1 MANVSHF
8 PCIFQQSVVGF
19 LACRTMAT
27 LLPSLSSDDE
37 GENRDT
43 NNEKNDRVESDGEI
57 DDDFEFGGILGEDG
71 GLPWDRPETKGW
83 SYQSAL
89 ELLEKNDSNGLSS
102 LVPRI
107 NVSSLITAKHRAL
120 KRREKND
127 GSKSDLGEKKNTKKT
142 QEIENGSK
150 AESRSENESESEN
163 SNSKDSDSDS
173 VSSNSSVSSENS
185 VTSNKSK
192 TPLEADTLKL
202 RSGEQRRISDAEEE
216 KEEFSNYFDEHAG
229 PSDEIE
235 VFSQLTLS
243 RPFLRGIAAM
253 GFTKPTPVQAS
264 VIPVALAGRD
274 ICASAQ
280 TGSGKTAAF
289 VLPIL
294 ERIYQR
300 SSGGTKGLILTP
312 TRELAAQC
320 LGMIATI
327 SQFTKIQASLIVG
340 GARNM
345 NSQAAELRA
354 RPDIVVAT
362 PGRLLDHI
370 TNSSGVGLDDV
381 EFLVLDECDRLLQ
394 LGFQEEVHELVKAC
408 PSERQSLLFSATLS
422 TKIDELVK
430 LSLKRPV
437 RIKITGKAESDNAEI
452 EVADRLEQ
460 EFVRVRSGNEGV
472 NRQGMLLA
480 LLTRTFT
487 SRTIVF
493 FDTKAIAHRMMI
505 ICGLCG
511 IKCSELHGDLT
522 QMQRL
527 SALEEF
533 RKGDVDVLLATDLAA
548 RGLDIDRVKSVINYE
563 MPSQIETYVHRIGR
577 TARRGRAGKSCTL
590 IGEGRRFL
598 MKEIVKDAEEK
609 AKKELLVNK
618 AENIHSGIIRSRTI
632 PQAVVSHY
640 VDKIKALE
648 SHVEEVIQAEAV
660 AKLDR
665 IAEMEAIKAQN
676 LIEHAEEIKSR
687 PRREWFASN
696 MQKESIKAAAAE
708 RAASIAEKAGTGT
721 HRMTRKKKRTRE
733 AKEILLRHQEE
744 MNEAD
749 AQSGQ
754 KKRNTITDRAIKTS
768 ARSRKRENQ
777 QKKISKR
784 ESSIQDEEIKWQDN
798 ERQKTSSSKSVVRS
812 NEALG
817 DDSLFDED
825 RIAHA
830 TKTKNSQSQQSSYPF
845 RGFDPSM
852 VGKKKPKKK
861 SVHSF
866 KSKSKYKRRR

>member
-1 MANVSHF
+1 
-8 PCIFQQSVVGF
+8 
-19 LACRTMAT
+19 MAT

-37 GENRDT
+37 GRVDEID
-43 NNEKNDRVESDGEI
+43 NEKNNNADCEEEI
-57 DDDFEFGGILGEDG
+57 ENDFEFGGILGEDG
-71 GLPWDRPETKGW
+71 GFSWGRSETKGW

-89 ELLEKNDSNGLSS
+89 DLLEKNDSNGLSS

-107 NVSSLITAKHRAL
+107 NVSSLIAAKHRAL
-120 KRREKND
+120 KGRDKT
-127 GSKSDLGEKKNTKKT
+127 LGEKDATNEKRKQESRKESHQKNKSDKSDS
-142 QEIENGSK
+142 EDSD
-150 AESRSENESESEN
+150 AESVHSG
-163 SNSKDSDSDS
+163 
-173 VSSNSSVSSENS
+173 SSISSENS
-185 VTSNKSK
+185 DLSIESK
-192 TPLEADTLKL
+192 TSLEADTLKL
-202 RSGEQRRISDAEEE
+202 RSGEQSKTTEHHEEDME
-216 KEEFSNYFDEHAG
+216 DSAYFDDHTG
-229 PSDEIE
+229 PCDEIE

-253 GFTKPTPVQAS
+253 GFTKPTPVQSS

-289 VLPIL
+289 ILPIL

-300 SSGGTKGLILTP
+300 SRGGTKGLILTP

-327 SQFTKIQASLIVG
+327 SQFTNIQASLIVG
-340 GARNM
+340 GARNV
-345 NSQAAELRA
+345 NSQAAELRT
-354 RPDIVVAT
+354 RPDIIVAT

-370 TNSSGVGLDDV
+370 TNSSGVSLDDI

-408 PSERQSLLFSATLS
+408 PSERQTLLFSATLS

-437 RIKITGKAESDNAEI
+437 RIKITGKVESDSAEI

-460 EFVRVRSGNEGV
+460 EFVRVRSGNEGI

-480 LLTRTFT
+480 LLARTFI

-505 ICGLCG
+505 VCGLCG

-522 QMQRL
+522 QLQRL
-527 SALEEF
+527 NALEEF

-590 IGEGRRFL
+590 IGEGRRYL

-609 AKKELLVNK
+609 IKRELTDEK
-618 AENIHSGIIRSRTI
+618 SRQMSSGIIRSRTI
-632 PQAVVSHY
+632 PQAVVAHF
-640 VDKIKALE
+640 VDKIRSLE
-648 SHVEEVIQAEAV
+648 GHVEEVIQAEVV

-676 LIEHAEEIKSR
+676 IIEHADEIKSR

-696 MQKESIKAAAAE
+696 TQKESIRAAAAE
-708 RAASIAEKAGTGT
+708 RAASIADKVGTGT
-721 HRMTRKKKRTRE
+721 HRMTRKKKRVRA

-744 MNEAD
+744 INQKEAL
-749 AQSGQ
+749 SGQ
-754 KKRNTITDRAIKTS
+754 KNKKLVTDRVIKTS
-768 ARSRKRENQ
+768 ARSHKRENQ
-777 QKKISKR
+777 QKKISD
-784 ESSIQDEEIKWQDN
+784 SIQDDKINWHEN
-798 ERQKTSSSKSVVRS
+798 ERLIGKKRKGAFHSDA
-812 NEALG
+812 ALG
-817 DDSLFDED
+817 DSSLFDEH
-825 RIAHA
+825 RVTHA
-830 TKTKNSQSQQSSYPF
+830 KKINSEHQPSNYNF
-845 RGFDPSM
+845 HGFDPSR
-852 VGKKKPKKK
+852 GDKRKPKQK